1 MTYAHMIANFS
12 IFAHLTPE
20 AIQTLSENLEEV
32 TLSAGEVLF
41 SQGEPGDAMYIILSG
56 KLQVS
61 QLASHEASLGEL
73 GPGQTV
79 GELAVLTGQP
89 FTTTVFACES
99 AVVLKLA
106 RPVFENLAKIH
117 PELVTRLI
125 GELMLRFR
133 QTRTVMILTSLF
145 GELDRETLEDLQKK
159 LVWRK
164 LERGQVLCH
173 QGEPGEELY
182 IVSQGRLQF
191 SIQIAGEK
199 RDLGEVAAGESI
211 GEFSLLAEK
220 GTPESLRS
228 ATVSATRASEV
239 IVISRM
245 VFEGLLRQ
253 HPEVL
258 LKLTR
263 RIIRRELQITAPAA
277 QKVSAL
283 VIAVLPIHPARSLD
297 DFSGHLKQVFDILGS
312 TLDWDPDRFDQL
324 YGKPDA
330 SQTPIDH
337 PTSSLINVWLDEHE
351 RQHQY
356 VIYSV
361 PQPLDDSA
369 RLAAWARR
377 CVENADII
385 LLVGDER
392 DDPRM
397 GALEAELASAR
408 IRARLELILLHPD
421 VCKVP
426 SGTLSWLTPRR
437 AEASPIQ
444 MHHHLRMG
452 NPADFRRLARRLSG
466 NPIGLTLGGGGAR
479 GWAHIGAIRAL
490 EEYGIEVDWV
500 GGASMG
506 AIIAAGYALGW
517 SVEKLNQLA
526 ASFSNPQKLLDYTLP
541 YASITATGRITKLLR
556 ELCGESQLEDAWR
569 PFFCVSAN
577 LTRGEEQLHTSGLIW
592 ETVRAS
598 MAFPAVFAP
607 ILYNGDVL
615 IDGGAANNV
624 PVDRMREL
632 CPTGTVIGV
641 DLSTSS
647 PVNGQ
652 YNFGPSLSGWQVLF
666 SRLNPFVKEIKAPN
680 LVDVVGG
687 IVYSNNRYRLN
698 EVWRCAD
705 LLIHVPVEA
714 YGLLEFDKYRQII
727 ELGYQSTREQL
738 QGFKARKNP

>member
-1 MTYAHMIANFS
+1 MTYAHVIANFS
-12 IFAHLTPE
+12 IFAHLTSE
-20 AIQTLSENLEEV
+20 AIQTLAENLEEV
-32 TLSAGEVLF
+32 RLPAGAVLF
-41 SQGEPGDAMYIILSG
+41 SQGQPGDAMYIILSG
-56 KLQVS
+56 KLQVR
-61 QLASHEASLGEL
+61 QLEKREALLGEL
-73 GPGQTV
+73 GPGETV
-79 GELAVLTGQP
+79 GELAVLTGQA
-89 FTTTVFACES
+89 FTTTVSTREG

-106 RPVFENLAKIH
+106 RTAFEGLAKVH
-117 PELVTRLI
+117 PELVTCLI
-125 GELMLRFR
+125 GELMSRFR
-133 QTRTVMILTSLF
+133 QTRTAMMLTSLF
-145 GELDRETLEDLQKK
+145 GELDRQTLDDLQEK
-159 LVWRK
+159 LIWRQ
-164 LERGQVLCH
+164 LERGQVLCR
-173 QGEPGEELY
+173 QGDPGEELF

-191 SIQIAGEK
+191 SIQIDAEK

-211 GEFSLLAEK
+211 GEFALLAEK

-228 ATVSATRASEV
+228 ATISATRASEV
-239 IVISRM
+239 IVISRA
-245 VFEGLLRQ
+245 VFEGLLKQ
-253 HPEVL
+253 HPEAL

-263 RIIRRELQITAPAA
+263 RIIRRELQVTAPAA

-283 VIAVLPIHPARSLD
+283 VIAVLPIHPARSLG
-297 DFSGHLKQVFDILGS
+297 DFSRQLKQAFAVLGP
-312 TLDWDPDRFDQL
+312 TLDWDPDRFDQA
-324 YGKPDA
+324 YGKPGA
-330 SQTPIDH
+330 SQTPLEH
-337 PTSSLINVWLDEHE
+337 PTSPLINVWLDEVE

-369 RLAAWARR
+369 RLAPWARR
-377 CVENADII
+377 CVEDADII
-385 LLVGDER
+385 LLVGDEQ
-392 DDPRM
+392 DSPGL
-397 GALEAELASAR
+397 GALDAALATTH

-421 VCKVP
+421 ACQVP
-426 SGTLSWLTPRR
+426 AGTLSWLTPRR
-437 AEASPIQ
+437 AGANPVQ
-444 MHHHLRMG
+444 GHHHLRVG
-452 NPADFRRLARRLSG
+452 NPADFRRLARRLNG
-466 NPIGLTLGGGGAR
+466 NPLGLTLGGGGAR

-490 EEYGIEVDWV
+490 EESGIEVDWV

-526 ASFSNPQKLLDYTLP
+526 VRFSDPKKLLDYTLP
-541 YASITATGRITKLLR
+541 YASLTATGRITKLLQ
-556 ELCGESQLEDAWR
+556 ELCGESQSEDAWR

-577 LTRGEEQLHTSGLIW
+577 LTRGEEQLHTGGLIW
-592 ETVRAS
+592 EIVRAS

-607 ILYNGDVL
+607 ILYQGDVL

-641 DLSTSS
+641 ELSTSS

-666 SRLNPFVKEIKAPN
+666 SRLNPFVKEIKAPS

-698 EVWRCAD
+698 EVWRSAD
-705 LLIHVPVEA
+705 LLVRVPVEA

-727 ELGYQSTREQL
+727 DLGYQSTREQL
-738 QGFKARKNP
+738 QGFTARKI